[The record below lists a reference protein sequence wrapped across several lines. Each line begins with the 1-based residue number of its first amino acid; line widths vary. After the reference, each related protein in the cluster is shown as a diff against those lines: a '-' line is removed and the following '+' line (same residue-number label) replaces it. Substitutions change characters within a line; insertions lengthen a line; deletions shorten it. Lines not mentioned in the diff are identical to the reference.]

1 MKSDINI
8 ELSAP
13 LLSGTGT
20 LPGILVKPTALPW
33 FLSQRIEVQAKQA
46 SFIPPVLWRAHQVFG
61 DAS

>member
-20 LPGILVKPTALPW
+20 LLGILVKPTALPW
-33 FLSQRIEVQAKQA
+33 FLSQPIEVQIEQA
-46 SFIPPVLWRAHQVFG
+46 SFIPPVLSRAHQVFG